1 MLASGIMN
9 TFGKNGLI
17 GLGIGATAG
26 AGLVGFLIYKEVSRK
41 RNEDPEVSQA
51 SPSTII
57 ACTDDVDRLHAP
69 ALDLQ
74 DMPSEVAALGS
85 ALQGLQGL
93 SPEQQ
98 VELKN
103 RLDDVLMCVT
113 GLRSEVSELRS
124 GLQDIA
130 QKIIEDV
137 KKGLEESQR
146 ARRRRHLVPR
156 ERTDSMSS
164 SSIYFSASA
173 GPAST
178 YGGTESEAGYST
190 AYAESDYTDR
200 ETDRETD
207 KEGDREDKES
217 DEEDDEDRSVATVLT
232 LRQEDSQAEEEDEE
246 DADREWPTM
255 ATMVTMVTDVPS
267 GELALLLSQ
276 SDLLHE
282 GDSGAKKDGFNLLH
296 TNKLLYSDSTEFLWR
311 LARAYNDMYEITE
324 DKEEKKSYAEQG
336 RDEAEAALNR
346 NGLNAEC
353 HKWFAVLTGLNSQYE
368 SMHGKLK
375 SSHILKEHL
384 DRAIALRDDDPLCFY
399 LLGRWCY
406 EVSMLGWLEKKAA
419 AALYESPP
427 SSTVHEALEHF
438 LKAEELSPGFS
449 KTVRVYI
456 AKCHK
461 ELGNTSEASNWA
473 RLAIQMPS
481 VTSEE
486 TGNSTLEEELKA
498 LIDTPSDLSP
508 SNGDF

>member
-9 TFGKNGLI
+9 TCGKNGLI

-26 AGLVGFLIYKEVSRK
+26 AGVVGYLIYKEVSRK
-41 RNEDPEVSQA
+41 RN
-51 SPSTII
+51 
-57 ACTDDVDRLHAP
+57 DVDVPPTSPTTLVASTHDVDGPYTR
-69 ALDLQ
+69 ALEVQ
-74 DMPSEVAALGS
+74 VSPSEVAAVGS
-85 ALQGLQGL
+85 ALQGL
-93 SPEQQ
+93 SSEQQ
-98 VELKN
+98 VELRN
-103 RLDDVLMCVT
+103 RLDDVLTCVA

-146 ARRRRHLVPR
+146 GRRRRHLMPR

-164 SSIYFSASA
+164 SSIYFSAST
-173 GPAST
+173 GPASM
-178 YGGTESEAGYST
+178 YGGESEAGYMT
-190 AYAESDYTDR
+190 ANAESDYTDR

-207 KEGDREDKES
+207 KEDDREEDKES
-217 DEEDDEDRSVATVLT
+217 EEEEDDEDRSTATVLT
-232 LRQEDSQAEEEDEE
+232 LRQEDSQAEEDDEE
-246 DADREWPTM
+246 EADREWPTM
-255 ATMVTMVTDVPS
+255 ATMVPMVTDVPS
-267 GELALLLSQ
+267 AELALLLSQ

-282 GDSGAKKDGFNLLH
+282 GDGGAKKEGFLLLNS
-296 TNKLLYSDSTEFLWR
+296 NKPQYSDSTEFLWR
-311 LARAYNDMYEITE
+311 LARAFNDMYEITE
-324 DKEEKKSYAEQG
+324 DKEEKRSYAEQG
-336 RDEAEAALNR
+336 RDEAEAALKR

-353 HKWFAVLTGLNSQYE
+353 HKWFALLTGLTSQYE

-384 DRAIALRDDDPLCFY
+384 DRAIALRDDDPFCFY

-419 AALYESPP
+419 AALYQTPP

-438 LKAEELSPGFS
+438 LRAEELSPGFS

-481 VTSEE
+481 VSSEE
-486 TGNSTLEEELKA
+486 TSNSALEEDLKA
-498 LIDTPSDLSP
+498 LINTSSDRSP
-508 SNGDF
+508 SNGDY